1 MAIVWLF
8 GEIYGQKTALYRKEC
23 GQFLLSMQYRN
34 VPQVI
39 GAIGSLCVYLGKA
52 WFPIGYVSSIQNIFP
67 AGENI
72 VSHRN
77 CM

>member
-39 GAIGSLCVYLGKA
+39 GAIGSFGVYLGKA
-52 WFPIGYVSSIQNIFP
+52 LFAIGYAGGIQNIFP

-72 VSHRN
+72 ASHRN